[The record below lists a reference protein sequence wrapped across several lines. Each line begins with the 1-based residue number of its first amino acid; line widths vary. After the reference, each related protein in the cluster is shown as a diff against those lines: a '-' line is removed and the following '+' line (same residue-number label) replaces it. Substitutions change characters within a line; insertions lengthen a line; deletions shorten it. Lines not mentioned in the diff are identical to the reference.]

1 MSLHTAWFF
10 TVNAEIRAV
19 SYRTLHIKAW
29 EVQEIWWQLRML
41 AFLLLQNTSLAQR
54 KQGRVVASLNPINL
68 TT

>member
-1 MSLHTAWFF
+1 MSC
-10 TVNAEIRAV
+10 
-19 SYRTLHIKAW
+19 RTLHIKAW

-54 KQGRVVASLNPINL
+54 KQGRVVARLNPRNL